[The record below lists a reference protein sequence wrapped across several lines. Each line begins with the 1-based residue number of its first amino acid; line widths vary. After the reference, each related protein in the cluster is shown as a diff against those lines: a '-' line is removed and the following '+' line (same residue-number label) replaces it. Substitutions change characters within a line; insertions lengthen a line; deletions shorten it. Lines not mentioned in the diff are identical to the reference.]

1 LLRREIGHAIIVSVV
16 LAVLSA
22 SLLGLAFN
30 PAHAG
35 GGGSPSSLVIRDS
48 TFGCGTYDACVD
60 AWKNGPNT
68 SPYAV
73 GAGVPAIEQSAAS
86 RSVRL
91 SIVDSAGS
99 PTKASDVWVF
109 QQNPAGN
116 WWIYAYFEDVNEDTC
131 TFLAPPGSFVV
142 YGYSAT
148 AAGYSYLEVN
158 QDTTEARLTVR
169 SEKEMVRHRV
179 TVRVVDES
187 GRAVAGVAVQ
197 IPDLPCEAIRVA
209 TPRAITDQA
218 GAIAFELV
226 DVPFIFRAQMGS
238 EGLRYRGFAAVVVDA
253 DRLVEIKLRPVDTA
267 FFSKVPMPQIIDQ
280 GGLGSCVGHAG
291 ATMAMWWECGKVCYD
306 GHGNSDTKTCSCVK
320 AGDGS
325 CACIP
330 TYLSRQY
337 LYDRSRFHNGW
348 DCRIAGYCNSASG
361 GACPCKSLSHPAGT
375 FRTTDCHQGGHAC
388 HDYCSG
394 SSTPEGCEIL
404 ANEGVCTETCQPYG
418 NNAGCTSG
426 GSAGA
431 CSSLGSCYS
440 CGRIYRKRSDDP
452 NGYTTLDGVTQ
463 IKDGIRTKGVVWTR
477 FNVCSGC
484 SQPSGVFCSCTTTCN
499 CGGVGGG
506 HSIVLY
512 GYDDANSRFLL
523 QNSWG
528 TGWGTNG
535 RGYIGYGMWSASPSK
550 GVRYGY
556 HFSGPSQLGT
566 WASQLGSTSHNPA
579 LAASD
584 GYLYNAVRGTNNRI
598 YWRRRTMIETW
609 STWAAV
615 PTGSTDAAPAIAF
628 FNNKL
633 YAAVKGYGTNAIYL
647 NSMDHGTLAW
657 GSWVLQPG
665 ATPSGPSLASSSTYL
680 YMAVRGT
687 SNRIYWRRMTTA
699 GSWSAWTAVPTGYTD
714 TTPSIAFFNN
724 RLYAA
729 VKGNGNTAIYLNSMD
744 SGTLAWG
751 SWVLQPGG
759 TYVGPALT
767 ASSTHLYNLVRGTA
781 GNYHIYWRRMAAG
794 GAWSS
799 WTVTPT
805 GTTDATP
812 GVAYF
817 TNQLYLVVKGTGSYG
832 IYLNMLDP
840 NR

>member
-1 LLRREIGHAIIVSVV
+1 LLRREINHAFIVSVV
-16 LAVLSA
+16 LAVLST

-30 PAHAG
+30 SAHAG
-35 GGGSPSSLVIRDS
+35 SGGSPVSLVVRDS

-109 QQNPAGN
+109 QRNPAGN
-116 WWIYAYFEDVNEDTC
+116 WWIYAYFQDVNADTH
-131 TFLAPPGSFVV
+131 TFLAPPGSYVV

-148 AAGYSYLEVN
+148 AAGYSYLEVD

-179 TVRVVDES
+179 TVRVLDAA
-187 GRAVAGVAVQ
+187 GRGVAGVAVQ
-197 IPDLPCEAIRVA
+197 IPDLPCDAIRVA

-226 DVPFIFRAQMGS
+226 DVPFIFRAQIVS
-238 EGLRYRGFAAVVVDA
+238 EGLQYRGFAAVVVDT
-253 DRLVEIKLRPVDTA
+253 DRLVEIKLSPVDTA
-267 FFSKVPMPQIIDQ
+267 FFSKVPMPQIINQ

-291 ATMAMWWECGKVCYD
+291 ATTAMWWECGKVCYD
-306 GHGNSDTKTCSCVK
+306 GHGNSDTKACACAK

-337 LYDRSRFHNGW
+337 LYDRSRFRNGW
-348 DCRIAGYCNSASG
+348 DCRLPG
-361 GACPCKSLSHPAGT
+361 GCDTACPCRGLAHPAAT

-388 HDYCSG
+388 HSSCSG
-394 SSTPEGCEIL
+394 SSTPEGCWVL
-404 ANEGVCTETCQPYG
+404 ANEGVCTEGCQPYG

-431 CSSLGSCYS
+431 CSSTGSCYS

-452 NGYTTLDGVTQ
+452 TNGYTRLDGVTA
-463 IKDGIRTKGVVWTR
+463 IKDAIRTKGVVWTR
-477 FNVCSGC
+477 FSGCSGC
-484 SQPSGVFCSCTTTCN
+484 SQPSGTFCSCPTTCS
-499 CGGVGGG
+499 CGYAGWG
-506 HSIVLY
+506 HSIVVY

-535 RGYIGYGMWSASPSK
+535 RGYIGYGMWAGGAK
-550 GVRYGY
+550 ARYGY
-556 HFSGPSQLGT
+556 HFSGPVQYGT
-566 WASQLGSTSHNPA
+566 WASHPGSTSHHPA

-584 GYLYNAVRGTNNRI
+584 GYLYNVVKGTVGNFRIYWRRVQTGGSWSAWTPIPTGSTTEPPAIAFFNSRLYCAVKGYGSNAIYLNSMDPGTLLWGSWVLQLGATPSGPSLAYSPTYLYMAVRGTNNRI
-598 YWRRRTMIETW
+598 YWRR
-609 STWAAV
+609 
-615 PTGSTDAAPAIAF
+615 
-628 FNNKL
+628 
-633 YAAVKGYGTNAIYL
+633 
-647 NSMDHGTLAW
+647 
-657 GSWVLQPG
+657 
-665 ATPSGPSLASSSTYL
+665 
-680 YMAVRGT
+680 
-687 SNRIYWRRMTTA
+687 MTA
-699 GSWSAWTAVPTGYTD
+699 GGSWSAWTPIPTGYTD
-714 TTPSIAFFNN
+714 TTPAIAFFNN

-729 VKGNGNTAIYLNSMD
+729 VKGYGSTGIYLNSMD
-744 SGTLAWG
+744 TGTLTWG
-751 SWVLQPGG
+751 GWLLQPGA
-759 TYVGPALT
+759 TYAGPALT
-767 ASSTHLYNLVRGTA
+767 ASPTHLYILVRGSV
-781 GNYHIYWRRMAAG
+781 GNYKIYWRRMAAG

-799 WTVTPT
+799 WTAPAT
-805 GTTDATP
+805 GGTDATP
-812 GVAYF
+812 AAAYF
-817 TNQLYLVVKGTGSYG
+817 NNQLYLVVKGTGSYG
-832 IYLNMLDP
+832 IYLNAMDP